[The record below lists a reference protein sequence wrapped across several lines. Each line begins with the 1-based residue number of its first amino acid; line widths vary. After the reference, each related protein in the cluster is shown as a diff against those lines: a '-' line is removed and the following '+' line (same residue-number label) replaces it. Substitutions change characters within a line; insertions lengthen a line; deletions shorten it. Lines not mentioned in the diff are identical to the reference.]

1 MISVSQSTTFVSED
15 QSPPKSSRFYQVI
28 VDVHLLSH
36 EEISIGVCVGIKLP
50 HVFDAEYRADSKQ
63 PNLCI
68 LLAANGSMPVYGPK
82 ICCEGAGIYEEWFA
96 ILQRYLDFTLK
107 CFWMD
112 WFRSVFHLA
121 FFHLVRQQS
130 K

>member
-1 MISVSQSTTFVSED
+1 MISVSQSTTFVSEE
-15 QSPPKSSRFYQVI
+15 QSPLKSSRFYQVI

-68 LLAANGSMPVYGPK
+68 LLAANGRMPVYGPK
-82 ICCEGAGIYEEWFA
+82 IVVRGQESMRSDSRFYKAIWSSHWNAFEWTGLDQFFA
-96 ILQRYLDFTLK
+96 
-107 CFWMD
+107 
-112 WFRSVFHLA
+112 
-121 FFHLVRQQS
+121 
-130 K
+130 